1 MPKIDYLKDFFSKST
16 DSALGLD
23 IGNLNVKLCK
33 VDSLKNKAF
42 SFATAP
48 IQPEGP
54 TEKIVGAIKEAHRLL
69 NAGTNKVN
77 ISLCGSNV
85 LVRYVV
91 LPQMK
96 DADIRKSLDFELEK
110 YIPYK
115 KEDTVI
121 DFCVLKRLVN
131 HKALILL
138 AASERRVIQDRVNLV
153 REAELEVSSIN
164 IDCLALYN
172 TFKFIYPDFKGVVGL
187 LDVGYKMTKLVILDN
202 SIPYF
207 SRDIESGRYN
217 ALQLLGNKMSLSINK
232 AEEFEMGLSGN
243 SPENIL
249 EITGSYIRYLVN
261 ELLLSFE
268 YCERDLNKKVE
279 RIYLTGGGSNTKGLS
294 DELQK
299 ILAIP
304 VDFLDLRH
312 TLKVAPS
319 SGSKAS
325 LNNVANLAVSM
336 GLTLA

>member
-1 MPKIDYLKDFFSKST
+1 MLKINYLKDFFSKSP

-23 IGNLNVKLCK
+23 IGNLNVKLFK
-33 VDSLKNKAF
+33 AGSLKNKVF
-42 SFATAP
+42 SFAAVP
-48 IQPEGP
+48 IQPEGS
-54 TEKIVGAIKEAHRLL
+54 TEKIIGAIKEAHRLL
-69 NAGTNKVN
+69 NADTNKVN

-131 HKALILL
+131 NKAMILL

-153 REAELEVSSIN
+153 REAGLEVDSIN
-164 IDCLALYN
+164 IDCLALFN

-187 LDVGYKMTKLVILDN
+187 LDVGYKMTKLVVLDN
-202 SIPYF
+202 GIPHF

-217 ALQLLGNKMSLSINK
+217 VLQLLGNKMSLPINK
-232 AEEFEMGLSGN
+232 AEEFEMGLLGN
-243 SPENIL
+243 SPENIM
-249 EITGSYIRYLVN
+249 EIVGSYIRHLVN

-268 YCERDLNKKVE
+268 YCERDLAKKVE
-279 RIYLTGGGSNTKGLS
+279 RVSLTGGGSNTKGLS
-294 DELQK
+294 VELQK
-299 ILAIP
+299 ILTIP
-304 VDFLDLRH
+304 VDFLDLNH

-319 SGSKAS
+319 SGSRAS

-336 GLTLA
+336 GLAIA